1 MLGIRTQGDL
11 QHLSACGDGGEGGK
25 IFRPAYFGVE
35 SVLPLSESGCSLGL
49 NVVEHEVHI

>member
-11 QHLSACGDGGEGGK
+11 QHLSAGASRE
-25 IFRPAYFGVE
+25 RGV
-35 SVLPLSESGCSLGL
+35 SPLVKSGCSLEL

>member
-11 QHLSACGDGGEGGK
+11 QHLSACGDGGEGVK